1 MRLGERLS
9 LHRIDGHAA
18 QADRLRAGAAWAGTT
33 LYCLSKAVGLAIG
46 RAFADNYPIAV
57 ITHLYH
63 NIGLPATPVTGAEG
77 VREPPILTLNNATVP
92 NAVSWLLVC
101 RRRGCLRSQ

>member
-1 MRLGERLS
+1 M
-9 LHRIDGHAA
+9 
-18 QADRLRAGAAWAGTT
+18 

-77 VREPPILTLNNATVP
+77 VREPPIRHANTATVP
-92 NAVSWLLVC
+92 CPRGALTDAGC

>member
-1 MRLGERLS
+1 MRPVRLGERLS
-9 LHRIDGHAA
+9 LHRIDGHA

-77 VREPPILTLNNATVP
+77 VREPPIPTLTNATVP
-92 NAVSWLLVC
+92 NAVP
-101 RRRGCLRSQ
+101 

>member
-1 MRLGERLS
+1 MAIRCRKRS
-9 LHRIDGHAA
+9 
-18 QADRLRAGAAWAGTT
+18 DRLRAGAAWAGTT

-77 VREPPILTLNNATVP
+77 VRKPPIPALENATVP
-92 NAVSWLLVC
+92 NAVP
-101 RRRGCLRSQ
+101 

>member
-1 MRLGERLS
+1 MRLGKRLS
-9 LHRIDGHAA
+9 LHRIDGHA

-77 VREPPILTLNNATVP
+77 VREPPIPTQTQQPCPTRWPDCLA
-92 NAVSWLLVC
+92 C
-101 RRRGCLRSQ
+101 RRRGCLRSR